1 MANKYKLNP
10 ITGKF
15 DIVGDGGGELE
26 FGSADGS
33 VEITETDN
41 SVDLSVPLVTEQAH
55 GRERKFDKLVRDH
68 SFMNVISIDSS
79 ASYATAAEANQSLMD
94 ADSEYYPV
102 AGQTIRFVGNDGRLH
117 DYRYNGN
124 YIIDRNGTNN
134 WWCGA
139 CYDVAN
145 NVWLINRNS
154 GGGTQMKSG
163 RSASGMFWSITDY
176 PASPTEK
183 RVMMASASFGSAVM
197 SGNQSAEYEFSAYGG
212 DETWISRRL
221 GSTANYHSLKRATIL
236 VNNVPTDVLL
246 FINTGATRY
255 LPSSLNDAPFVSQSD
270 ILNSLGYNIRV
281 SGNDGDLAD
290 DVDVFVDGNG
300 KENLFIFWI
309 RRSDSSRHITW
320 VRRNDNNGWNEVDTY
335 TFASGAKVRKCD
347 YKNGFLYCYIGDL
360 GSPSIEADAYVLSAA
375 NDTITLLTTYT
386 NTNILIPTAY
396 GIVRI
401 VGYKSIYVDN
411 TLVTLPTTLAAN
423 QYLTTTASD
432 GNKAVLIVTGGL
444 QYNQLVGNYAF
455 MLDAE
460 KRKITNDAEWE
471 ELPIMTEENHGIVTV
486 EDAVI
491 KSATYDEYLK
501 YTKSDRKLSAIASDR
516 TTLYQNYKIKGT
528 DHEDLWCAAT
538 IAEMV
543 DGTTK
548 VYSDEACT
556 VEAGTITAHSYN
568 PNNPLDLTV
577 AIDGTNYRF
586 EYVES
591 KIPVSLATT
600 KALLSLS
607 PTGSGMTQSA
617 DNATDDAFH
626 NLAGHLELTNKKI
639 WDQKTWSGLSNFDG
653 SFVWTDGTDIYY
665 SNNNYQYVL
674 DKSTFTWSVKT
685 WNGLLY
691 FYRENIWTDGTD
703 IYYSNGSSQYV
714 LDKTTSTWSVKTW
727 NGISTIY
734 GHRIWTDGTNIYCSN
749 GSQQY
754 ILDKSTSTWSEKIW
768 SGLTSFVGNLVWTD
782 GTNFYYS
789 TTSGVQY
796 VLNKSTSTWSEKIWS
811 GLTLFS
817 GSDIWTDGTD
827 IYCSNGSSQYILDKT
842 TSTWS
847 VITWGGL
854 SSFNGNKVWSDG
866 TDSYY
871 SDDSTQYVL
880 NPAIFSDSE
889 FAFRRTASDTWK
901 KVKMSDIE
909 KYINK
914 RQDGTS
920 FITILD
926 LYDGAGHYE
935 MKGYPKGTYLMKCTS
950 YHADFY
956 GRNWTEYTQNNPFR
970 VFGTIVS
977 DSGSTMGF
985 LNDGYGSFWSFDF
998 LFEDNDPRLYEFWIS
1013 EGVGYLRITAYPNG
1027 YDGFPG
1033 ASETLEYD
1041 PEEAY

>member
-15 DIVGDGGGELE
+15 DIIGDGGGELE

-41 SVDLSVPLVTEQAH
+41 SVDLSVPLVTEQSH

-197 SGNQSAEYEFSAYGG
+197 SGNQSAEYEFTAYGG

-360 GSPSIEADAYVLSAA
+360 GSPSIEADAYVLSTA
-375 NDTITLLTTYT
+375 NDTITLLATYA

-432 GNKAVLIVTGGL
+432 GDKAVLIATGGL
-444 QYNQLVGNYAF
+444 QYNQQVGNYAF

-460 KRKITNDAEWE
+460 KRKITNNAEWE

-516 TTLYQNYKIKGT
+516 TTQYQNFKIKGT
-528 DHEDLWCAAT
+528 DHEDLWCAVA

-548 VYSDEACT
+548 VYSDEECT
-556 VEAGTITAHSYN
+556 IEAGTITAHSYN

-577 AIDGTNYRF
+577 AIDGTSYRF

-617 DNATDDAFH
+617 DNATDAAFH
-626 NLAGHLELTNKKI
+626 NLAGHLELTDKKI
-639 WDQKTWSGLSNFDG
+639 WEQKTWSGLD
-653 SFVWTDGTDIYY
+653 SFTNGT
-665 SNNNYQYVL
+665 N
-674 DKSTFTWSVKT
+674 
-685 WNGLLY
+685 
-691 FYRENIWTDGTD
+691 
-703 IYYSNGSSQYV
+703 
-714 LDKTTSTWSVKTW
+714 
-727 NGISTIY
+727 
-734 GHRIWTDGTNIYCSN
+734 IWTDGTNIYYSF
-749 GSQQY
+749 GSAQY
-754 ILDKSTSTWSEKIW
+754 VLDKSTSTWTAKTW
-768 SGLTSFVGNLVWTD
+768 NGLTSFYGDSIWTD
-782 GTNFYYS
+782 GTNIYYS
-789 TTSGVQY
+789 FGSAQY
-796 VLNKSTSTWSEKIWS
+796 VLDKSTSTWTAKTWNGFTPLYGNS
-811 GLTLFS
+811 
-817 GSDIWTDGTD
+817 IWTDGTN
-827 IYCSNGSSQYILDKT
+827 IYYSDVYEDEYEDDSYEDEQYVLDKS
-842 TSTWS
+842 TSTWTAK
-847 VITWGGL
+847 TWNGL
-854 SSFNGNKVWSDG
+854 TSFYGRFIWRNG
-866 TDSYY
+866 TDIYY
-871 SDDSTQYVL
+871 SVGNDHYILAS
-880 NPAIFSDSE
+880 AILPDSE
-889 FAFRRTASDTWK
+889 FAFRRSATDTWK

-926 LYDGAGHYE
+926 QYDGAGRYE
-935 MKGYPKGTYLMKCTS
+935 MKGYPKGTYLMNCTS

-970 VFGTIVS
+970 VFGTIGS

-985 LNDGYGSFWSFDF
+985 LNDDYGSFWSFDF
-998 LFEDNDPRLYEFWIS
+998 LVEDNDPRLYEFWIS

-1033 ASETLEYD
+1033 ASETLEYE